1 MTPKPGRAAIGAPA
15 PAAQAP
21 ACRLCG
27 ARVYFVFLDLGHM
40 PLANSL
46 VAEADFDKPEP
57 AYPLKVLLCE
67 RCLLVQ
73 APEFVRPKDIFADYV
88 YFSSYSDAWVDHARR
103 FAHEAIERLALGADS
118 RVIEVASND
127 GYLLRWFHEAGTP
140 VLGIEPAANVAR
152 VAVDK
157 GIPTLTRFFGLALAD
172 ELALQGHQADL
183 LVANNVLAHV
193 PDLNDFV
200 AGLARALKPS
210 GALVIEVPHLLR
222 LIQDVQFDT
231 IYHEHYSYFSLL
243 SARRALARH
252 GLEVF
257 DVERLPTHGGSLRI
271 WAQHHCGPRPVSQA
285 PEDVLALENAH
296 RLHEPQGY
304 AGFSRRVGETA
315 ETLREFLMAARHA
328 GKVVAG
334 YGAPAKAATLL
345 NAAGIGPGLL
355 PFTVDRSPHK
365 QGRYIPGARIP
376 IRAPEAIDV
385 TQPDFVLVL
394 PWNLRDEIAGRLTHV
409 RAWGGRLVVPV
420 PRVEVLP

>member
-1 MTPKPGRAAIGAPA
+1 MNPERPRAAIGTHARSA
-15 PAAQAP
+15 RTH

-27 ARVYFVFLDLGHM
+27 EPVENVFLDLGFM

-46 VAEADFDKPEP
+46 VAEADLDKPEA
-57 AYPLKVLLCE
+57 AYPLTVHVCE

-73 APEFVRPKDIFADYV
+73 APEFASPADIFTDYA
-88 YFSSYSDAWVDHARR
+88 YFSSYSDAWLEHARR
-103 FAHEAIERLALGADS
+103 LAVDANERLALGADS
-118 RVIEVASND
+118 LIVEVASND
-127 GYLLRWFHEAGTP
+127 GYLLRWFHEAGTQ

-172 ELALQGHQADL
+172 ELAQQGRQADL

-210 GALVIEVPHLLR
+210 GALVIEFPHVLR
-222 LIQDVQFDT
+222 LIEDVQFDT

-243 SARRALARH
+243 AARRALARH

-271 WAQHHCGPRPVSQA
+271 WAQHHGGPRPVSQA
-285 PEDVLALENAH
+285 PDDVLALERARH
-296 RLHEPQGY
+296 LHEPQGY
-304 AGFSRRVGETA
+304 AGFARRVAETT

-365 QGRYIPGARIP
+365 QGKYIPGARIP

-385 TQPDFVLVL
+385 SQPDFVLIL
-394 PWNLRDEIAGRLTHV
+394 PWNLREEIAGRLTHI
-409 RAWGGRLVVPV
+409 REWGGRLVVPV